1 LVLQRGRRHPIAHFV
16 AGFYCAEAKL
26 VIEID
31 GDAHAV
37 PGQAAYDAART
48 AWLEERG
55 YNHPV

>member
-1 LVLQRGRRHPIAHFV
+1 M
-16 AGFYCAEAKL
+16 L